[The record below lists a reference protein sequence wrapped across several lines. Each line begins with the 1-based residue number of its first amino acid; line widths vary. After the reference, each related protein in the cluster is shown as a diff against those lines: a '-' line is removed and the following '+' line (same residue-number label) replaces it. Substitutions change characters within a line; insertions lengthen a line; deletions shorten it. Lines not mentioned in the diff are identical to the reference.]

1 MAGLIDN
8 FDSWIGGTTTLVQVG
23 DILDRGDEE
32 IQLLYMLE
40 RLQKEATKAG
50 GAVHILN
57 GNHETMNV
65 AGQYRYATVGG
76 VASFAS
82 WARVK
87 AIEAALRLKCDC
99 ISNNNKEVEELIAL
113 AKANDGGK
121 GARSK
126 ALSPGGAITTRFF
139 APNST
144 ALQIGS
150 TLFVH
155 GGALPEHVEY
165 GLSRINKETQTW
177 MLGGDKGGGH
187 KRGNNNDND
196 NNNNNNNNGGGMMN
210 NKPAFLSGRKA
221 IVWARDYSNEDVN
234 QCDCD
239 ALQKALSA
247 LSSSSSSPPPPQG
260 SNEAVEEGPE
270 GRRVMVEAKRMVVGH
285 TIQEEGINSACQ
297 GRVIRIDVGLSAG
310 CGDGEPQVLEIIGD
324 GVKVRR
330 IREEGVVEPQHHHHH
345 WDVHPEDS
353 VEPA

>member
-1 MAGLIDN
+1 
-8 FDSWIGGTTTLVQVG
+8 
-23 DILDRGDEE
+23 
-32 IQLLYMLE
+32 MLE
-40 RLQKEATKAG
+40 RLQKEAIKAG

-87 AIEAALRLKCDC
+87 AIETALRLKCDC
-99 ISNNNKEVEELIAL
+99 SNNKNNSNREVEELIAL
-113 AKANDGGK
+113 AKADDGGK
-121 GARSK
+121 GARTK

-139 APNST
+139 APNPT

-165 GLSRINKETQTW
+165 GLGRINRETQTW
-177 MLGGDKGGGH
+177 MLGGGDKGGGN
-187 KRGNNNDND
+187 KRGSNNSNTSMVNND
-196 NNNNNNNNGGGMMN
+196 
-210 NKPAFLSGRKA
+210 KPAFLSGRKA
-221 IVWARDYSNEDVN
+221 IVWARDYSIEDIN

-239 ALQKALSA
+239 TLQKALSA
-247 LSSSSSSPPPPQG
+247 LSSTSSSSQG
-260 SNEAVEEGPE
+260 SKGVVDEK
-270 GRRVMVEAKRMVVGH
+270 GRRVEAKRMVVGH

-330 IREEGVVEPQHHHHH
+330 IREEGVVEPQHHHH